1 MLNSLAVADYI
12 LAPPVIAIDYDPD
25 TDRSRTEELRRLA
38 ENAAKVAELR
48 AALNDQSEKFEKL
61 YRAVEQSE
69 ATPAELEQA
78 AEFLLER
85 EKQAATTLVPRIEE
99 LEKTLSSKYR
109 PTHFIRSL
117 RRSAEEAV
125 DAAQT
130 WLEIFQSLRIRL
142 LKLASDRRVAAG
154 ETGGPILSDAGEME
168 KYLRRI
174 AGG

>member
-99 LEKTLSSKYR
+99 LEK
-109 PTHFIRSL
+109 
-117 RRSAEEAV
+117 
-125 DAAQT
+125 
-130 WLEIFQSLRIRL
+130 
-142 LKLASDRRVAAG
+142 
-154 ETGGPILSDAGEME
+154 
-168 KYLRRI
+168 
-174 AGG
+174 